1 MFSKNEFENIAK
13 NKTLF
18 LLFNSVT
25 ILFFTGISFTFVI
38 PNLKGF
44 SLFTFFFTLVIYI
57 LVGNIFV
64 GIFVNRVY
72 TVFIISFILCSLGM
86 GWRLWLEWGEF
97 SLVEHTNPV
106 VIIGYP
112 CILAFIITLIYTI
125 SEKFKT
131 KKIKIVIVD
140 RE

>member
-1 MFSKNEFENIAK
+1 MFGTDDYKKIEKYRKHFVI
-13 NKTLF
+13 
-18 LLFNSVT
+18 FNLIT

-44 SLFTFFFTLVIYI
+44 DLGSTLIVFLIYI
-57 LVGNIFV
+57 VVANVFV
-64 GIFVNRVY
+64 GIFVHKIEL
-72 TVFIISFILCSLGM
+72 VFFISLLFSALGM

-97 SLVEHTNPV
+97 SLVEHTNIV
-106 VIIGYP
+106 VMIGYP
-112 CILAFIITLIYTI
+112 CITALIITLIYAV

-131 KKIKIVIVD
+131 KKIVMID

>member
-1 MFSKNEFENIAK
+1 MFGTDDYKKIEKYRKHFVI
-13 NKTLF
+13 
-18 LLFNSVT
+18 FNLIT

-44 SLFTFFFTLVIYI
+44 DLGSTLIVFLIYI
-57 LVGNIFV
+57 VVANVFV
-64 GIFVNRVY
+64 GIFVHKIEL
-72 TVFIISFILCSLGM
+72 VFFISLLFSALGM

-97 SLVEHTNPV
+97 SLVEHTNIV
-106 VIIGYP
+106 VMIGYP
-112 CILAFIITLIYTI
+112 CITALVITLIYAV

-131 KKIKIVIVD
+131 KKIVMID

>member
-1 MFSKNEFENIAK
+1 MFGTDDYKKIGN
-13 NKTLF
+13 NKKHFLF
-18 LLFNSVT
+18 FNLMT

-44 SLFTFFFTLVIYI
+44 DLGFSFLVFLIYI
-57 LVGNIFV
+57 VVANVFV
-64 GIFVNRVY
+64 GIFVHK
-72 TVFIISFILCSLGM
+72 TELVFFISLLFSALGM

-97 SLVEHTNPV
+97 SLVEHTNVV

-112 CILAFIITLIYTI
+112 CITALIITLLYAV

-131 KKIKIVIVD
+131 KKIVIVD
-140 RE
+140 RK